1 MVFFYNAPNR
11 SLLGVRYKYY
21 VFTRQ
26 NITNSFSGIQT
37 KRQTASGDIEQNS
50 WRKSRQ
56 VCWISEGG
64 IMRKV
69 FLKASNSQNLPS
81 STSTL
86 TVGKIYVRHG
96 RWVVMSLLSTEVNR
110 HCWLNFT
117 KVHPLWHHGG
127 KTTDSDL
134 WDPNKRRRCTF
145 PPLSATYCHPSQNV
159 KKIKKYQSPSPQI
172 FTQTRKVPNQILIQN
187 HLTQGQMGRRIR

>member
-1 MVFFYNAPNR
+1 
-11 SLLGVRYKYY
+11 
-21 VFTRQ
+21 
-26 NITNSFSGIQT
+26 
-37 KRQTASGDIEQNS
+37 
-50 WRKSRQ
+50 
-56 VCWISEGG
+56 
-64 IMRKV
+64 MRKV

-86 TVGKIYVRHG
+86 TVGKDICEAWELVG
-96 RWVVMSLLSTEVNR
+96 QGACQLT
-110 HCWLNFT
+110 LNFT
-117 KVHPLWHHGG
+117 KVHPLRHPGG

-172 FTQTRKVPNQILIQN
+172 FTQTRKAPNQILIQN
-187 HLTQGQMGRRIR
+187 HLTQGPMGRRIRFTNHYQRTVRESIGNFSTYMNFLTGYCQGGGELELNSVTHT